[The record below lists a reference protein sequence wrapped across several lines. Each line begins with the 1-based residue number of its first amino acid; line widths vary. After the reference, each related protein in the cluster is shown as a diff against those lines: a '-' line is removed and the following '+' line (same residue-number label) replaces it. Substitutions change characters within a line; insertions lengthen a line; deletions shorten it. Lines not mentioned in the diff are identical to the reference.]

1 MSVIF
6 SQLLHAP
13 GRVAAVASVTFT
25 QLVRM
30 RLFVVLTAFVLGF
43 LALQFLPYQQNL
55 GVEFAGLGQLQLI
68 QDVAVGCMRLFSM
81 LFCVTATALLI
92 PRDSEDRILY
102 TILSK
107 PVPHFDYLLGKALG
121 VLGVLLVMLAIMDG
135 MMVLLMQLRIPGI
148 AADLREQLT
157 AAGLSTQEMQPYIDR
172 IHAVGNTLD
181 TQLGVLVLFM
191 GMAVLT
197 SLTLL
202 ISCLTSGTIVSIVM
216 ALGVFFIG
224 MFQGSLFQNIAAA
237 SGHPGTSDSLQWTE
251 HVFSVLIPNFSLFSV
266 TDATTAGESVS
277 LALLGGLGLIA
288 LAYVLLHLAIAS
300 WVLARKEF

>member
-6 SQLLHAP
+6 RQFIHAP
-13 GRVAAVASVTFT
+13 GRIAAVTGVTFT

-30 RLFVVLTAFVLGF
+30 RLFVVMAAFALGF

-81 LFCVTATALLI
+81 FFCVTATALLI

-107 PVPHFDYLLGKALG
+107 PVPHFDYLLGKVLG

-135 MMVLLMQLRIPGI
+135 MMVLLLQLREPGI
-148 AADLREQLT
+148 AADLREQLS
-157 AAGLSTQEMQPYIDR
+157 AAGLSAPEMQPYLDR
-172 IHAVGNTLD
+172 LHAVGNTLN
-181 TQLGVLVLFM
+181 TQLGILILFL

-197 SLTLL
+197 TLTLL

-216 ALGVFFIG
+216 GFGLFFVG
-224 MFQGSLFQNIAAA
+224 MFQGRLFQNIAATG
-237 SGHPGTSDSLQWTE
+237 GHPGMSDSLQWTE
-251 HVFSVLIPNFSLFSV
+251 RVFSVLIPDFSLFSV

-277 LALLGGLGLIA
+277 FALLGGLGLIA
-288 LAYVLLHLAIAS
+288 LVYALLHLVVAS